1 VIYNQW
7 NSFSRVDL
15 VQSEGIHS
23 IPGLSYRYLEAL
35 PPLDGLFVDGDDL
48 SPVLPNQFDSALTDY
63 LPSSVA
69 FNLHPHSNT
78 LILEPRGGL
87 DIFTT
92 FARSSGWVTAVEPNS
107 LIVEASPTYEDGRLF
122 LQIESAQLP
131 GALDMRFDVSYLPF
145 IIPPGCS
152 GAYSLAEDYRYT
164 VESFGEMLE
173 HLAPG
178 GVLVATRWLQDP
190 PSEDLR
196 LFALAVTAI
205 EEDGRDPHQRI
216 VAFRGYN
223 TATILVKNDPFT
235 AEELNTIRKFA
246 SERAYDL
253 TYAPAIQAEETNRY
267 NILPESTY
275 YHTYLELLEA
285 NPRQKFYDA
294 YPYDVRPPTDDH
306 PFYGHY
312 FMVANCRF

>member
-1 VIYNQW
+1 ME
-7 NSFSRVDL
+7 SGR
-15 VQSEGIHS
+15 
-23 IPGLSYRYLEAL
+23 SYL
-35 PPLDGLFVDGDDL
+35 
-48 SPVLPNQFDSALTDY
+48 
-63 LPSSVA
+63 
-69 FNLHPHSNT
+69 
-78 LILEPRGGL
+78 
-87 DIFTT
+87 
-92 FARSSGWVTAVEPNS
+92 
-107 LIVEASPTYEDGRLF
+107 GRT
-122 LQIESAQLP
+122 
-131 GALDMRFDVSYLPF
+131 DMRFDVILLSLISSYHPVQ
-145 IIPPGCS
+145 S

-164 VESFGEMLE
+164 VEAFGEMLE

-205 EEDGRDPHQRI
+205 EGDGRDPHQRI

-235 AEELNTIRKFA
+235 AKELNSIRKFT

-253 TYAPAIQAEETNRY
+253 TYVPGIQAEETNRY

-275 YHTYLELLEA
+275 YQTYLELLEA
-285 NPRQKFYDA
+285 NPRQEFYDA
-294 YPYDVRPPTDDH
+294 YPYDVRPPTDNH

-312 FMVANCRF
+312 FKWSQTPQILAELGKALLPFGGGGSVIGAPSWHQRQVANPFPGMAVEVWQACIR